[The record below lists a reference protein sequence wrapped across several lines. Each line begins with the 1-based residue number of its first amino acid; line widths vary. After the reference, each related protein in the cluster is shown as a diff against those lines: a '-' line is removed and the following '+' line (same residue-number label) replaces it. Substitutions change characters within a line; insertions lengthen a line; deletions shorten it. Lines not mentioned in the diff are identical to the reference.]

1 MPRTVVI
8 GTGISAAAY
17 LLSANRNLG
26 TVFGT
31 GGPDLWKQIAP
42 THKMGQPAPLLTGN
56 LLAGPRGFIARPQPG
71 HTPFMLA
78 GNFADLV
85 DHHFKSH
92 THFQFPG
99 SLVDSIRRLPNGQ
112 YEVRGRVW
120 GARLTIF
127 CDNVIIA
134 VGPGPSRPLM
144 VGENGDIGVDVRG
157 LDGYVVGG
165 TEFMSPTWQ
174 MPQREAMRGKTIAV
188 YGGSATAAW
197 VVELA
202 QMRGMNVVRW
212 FTRPGGGDGAW
223 NVDVRFEAAFPAG
236 SRNTEVQEGTRD
248 QRAVLKLTDIKI
260 IRPHND
266 VPFLGLKFLDQ
277 RDQVVRLPVDLL
289 VYALGAAHTRDTGI
303 RAMLDRDIQAQLVAY
318 YDRNLAI
325 CARPSLLAV
334 GTSDSSLMI
343 VGSAMCSVAGFGN
356 DMTLQGD
363 PTKTLATLGRYTDIS
378 NSLPPAARPPEGIG
392 MIMAGIE
399 ALNEFMPVRSTG
411 GLIGAYRKPHGQ
423 GIAFHDLAFVW
434 NINYNTSN
442 RTQLAA
448 FLAGTT
454 NLRPFAANVAVALIV
469 KLRTRAGN
477 TLGLS
482 DAQAQLIIWTA
493 LCYSHA
499 LAALNP
505 DLEAMRL
512 WSDRHHGADRFV
524 DMCVD
529 YMTTEYTHVAWW
541 THHGISC

>member
-8 GTGISAAAY
+8 GCGISAAAY

-26 TVFGT
+26 TVIGT
-31 GGPDLWKQIAP
+31 GGPDLWQQIAP
-42 THKMGQPAPLLTGN
+42 THRMGQPTPLLTGN
-56 LLAGPRGFIARPQPG
+56 LLNAPRGFSTRPQPG
-71 HTPFMLA
+71 TTPFMQA
-78 GNFADLV
+78 GDFANLV
-85 DHHFKSH
+85 EYHFRSN

-99 SLVDSIRRLPNGQ
+99 SLVDSIKRLPNGQ

-120 GARLTIF
+120 GASLTIV

-134 VGPGPSRPLM
+134 VGPGPARPLM

-165 TEFMSPTWQ
+165 TEFMSPNWQ
-174 MPQREAMRGKTIAV
+174 MPRGEAMRNRTVAV

-212 FTRPGGGDGAW
+212 FTRPGTGTDAW
-223 NVDVRFEAAFPAG
+223 NVDIRFEAAFPAG
-236 SRNTEVQEGTRD
+236 SRNTEVRQSTRE
-248 QRAVLKLTDIKI
+248 QRAVLKLTAIKI
-260 IRPHND
+260 IRPHEGS
-266 VPFLGLKFLDQ
+266 PFLGLTFLDEAGH
-277 RDQVVRLPVDLL
+277 VVKLAVDLL

-303 RAMLDRDIQAQLVAY
+303 RAMLDRDTQAQLVAY

-325 CARPSLLAV
+325 SARPSLLAV
-334 GTSDSSLMI
+334 GTGDGSLMI

-363 PTKTLATLGRYTDIS
+363 PTRTLATLGRYTDIS

-399 ALNEFMPVRSTG
+399 ALNEFMPVRATG
-411 GLIGAYRKPHGQ
+411 RLIAVYRKPHGQ
-423 GIAFHDLAFVW
+423 GLGFHDVAFAW

-448 FLAGTT
+448 FLASTT
-454 NLRPFAANVAVALIV
+454 DLPAFAANVAVALIV

-477 TLGLS
+477 VLGLS
-482 DAQAQLIIWTA
+482 DGQVQLIVWTA
-493 LCYSHA
+493 LCYAHA
-499 LAALNP
+499 LAALNR
-505 DLEAMRL
+505 DLEGTRL
-512 WSDRHHGADRFV
+512 SSDRNHGADRFI

-529 YMTTEYTHVAWW
+529 YMTTEHTHVAYWA
-541 THHGISC
+541 HYGINC